1 MYVPSNHYFMHICRM
16 DGKFAI
22 ALIHH
27 RVMGYVFQPV
37 ILYPVQGKEFY
48 TVSDRIS
55 KANLAQ
61 YESLL
66 GRDPAEIT
74 RIVDEYSDNQ
84 LLKVFSKKKVS
95 VQDFFTAMTPDFF
108 SLQLRP
114 YLEKRILRCID
125 ILAGNDIPV
134 YQKKKMNNIYESDR
148 ILITEEKATAV
159 FNFHKIPEGLKYFLT
174 IRYAADEIKLTGK
187 DVYVLTNEPCIIV
200 LEQKIYRFDDID
212 GKKLTPFFKNPFV
225 TIKKDA
231 ERKYFET
238 FVRNSIRHFAVHAEG
253 FEIQDTI
260 LSPRPVLS
268 LDKTLEGR
276 PAYTLCF
283 EYDEK
288 TIYPANQKT
297 DQKVTYTETNGHV
310 VFHRLARNYS
320 LENHF
325 ISALLKLGL
334 TNRKDSLFL
343 PLELQYREDHYLFY
357 ELVNWLNFNS
367 EELQQLGFEIR
378 QEVSPSKYYLKS
390 IQVRLDVSPQQADWF
405 DIMAVVS
412 LDEYTIPFAR
422 FRQHILE
429 GRREYTLPDGRII
442 ILPEEWF
449 ARFKDLLSFS
459 TTEKDILRLGKQH
472 YPLLESNLKEYAQ
485 AYAGK
490 LKKMFDSEYKEYG
503 LPEGIQAALRD
514 YQKKGF
520 QWMLHLYHHAFGGCL
535 SDDMGLG
542 KTLQTITLMQQVI
555 KQEQEKYY
563 GPVASR
569 FERQLTIFD
578 AMPSKSGKIKPSL
591 VVVPTSLVHNWMNEI
606 SRFAPG
612 IRTGFYGGPNRRNFR
627 HYFDSLDLIVSSYG
641 IVRNDSELLENFTFL
656 YVILDESQVIKNPH
670 SKTYKAVNRLQADHR
685 LVLTGTPIENTLSDL
700 WAQMNFLNPGLLGTF
715 DFFRNEFVI
724 PIEKEEDPHQRQILQ
739 TIIKPFILRRTKKE
753 VAPELPEIMEQMIR
767 CDMSEDQSAFYE
779 SEKSKVRNL
788 IMDNIHTIG
797 LEKSAILIL
806 QSLTRL
812 RQIASHPLLVDEN
825 YSANSGKYEIILDNI
840 NNVLAEGHKALIF
853 SSFVKHLKLFT
864 DYCDTRGIPYKLLTG
879 DTQNRQKIVDAFQ
892 NDETTR
898 LFFISIKAGGF
909 GLNLTAADY
918 VFLLDPW
925 WNPAVEEQAVSRAH
939 RIGQEKNVF
948 IYRFISKDTIEEKI
962 LKLQEKKSHL
972 AEVFAGSSSTLKD
985 ITPDQILELLT

>member
-1 MYVPSNHYFMHICRM
+1 M

-22 ALIHH
+22 ALTHH
-27 RVMGYVFQPV
+27 RVLGYVFQPV
-37 ILYPVQGKEFY
+37 VLYRVQGKEFY

-66 GRDPAEIT
+66 GKDPAEII

-84 LLKVFSKKKVS
+84 LLKAFSKKKVS
-95 VQDFFTAMTPDFF
+95 IQDFFATLTPDFL

-125 ILAGNDIPV
+125 IVAGSDIPLF
-134 YQKKKMNNIYESDR
+134 QKKQLNNIYESDR

-159 FNFHKIPEGLKYFLT
+159 FNFHKATEGLKYFLT
-174 IRYAADEIKLTGK
+174 IRYGADEIKLTAK
-187 DVYVLTNEPCIIV
+187 DVYVLTHEPCTIV
-200 LEQKIYRFDDID
+200 LEKKIYRFDDID
-212 GKKLTPFFKNPFV
+212 GKKLTPFFKKPFV

-231 ERKYFET
+231 ERKYFES
-238 FVRNSIRHFAVHAEG
+238 FVRNSIRHYAVNAQG
-253 FEIQDTI
+253 FEIRDTI
-260 LSPRPVLS
+260 LHPRPVLS
-268 LDKTLEGR
+268 LDRTLDGR
-276 PAYTLCF
+276 PVFTLRF

-288 TIYPANQKT
+288 TTYPANQKT
-297 DQKVTYTETNGHV
+297 DQKVTFTETNGDV
-310 VFHRLARNYS
+310 VFHRLARNYTI
-320 LENHF
+320 ENHF

-334 TNRKDSLFL
+334 TNRQDSLFV
-343 PLELQYREDHYLFY
+343 PLELQHTGDHFLFY

-367 EELQQLGFEIR
+367 EELLQLGFDIR
-378 QEVSPSKYYLKS
+378 QEASPSRYYIQS
-390 IQVRLDVSPQQADWF
+390 IRITMDFNQQQADWF
-405 DIMAVVS
+405 DIMAVVT
-412 LDEYTIPFAR
+412 LDVYDIPFVR

-459 TTEKDILRLGKQH
+459 TTDKDLLRLGKQH
-472 YPLLESNLKEYAQ
+472 FPLLEKSLKDYTRI
-485 AYAGK
+485 YAGK

-503 LPEGIQAALRD
+503 LPGGIQATLRD
-514 YQKKGF
+514 YQKKGV
-520 QWMLHLYHHAFGGCL
+520 QWMLHLYDHAFGGCL

-542 KTLQTITLMQQVI
+542 KTLQTITLVQQVVN
-555 KQEQEKYY
+555 QEQEKTY
-563 GPVASR
+563 GPVASK
-569 FERQLTIFD
+569 FARQLTIFD
-578 AMPSKSGKIKPSL
+578 AMPSKPGKIRPSL

-627 HYFDSLDLIVSSYG
+627 HYFDSFDLIISSYG
-641 IVRNDSELLENFTFL
+641 IVRNDCEELENFSFL

-670 SKTYKAVNRLQADHR
+670 SKTYKAVNRLQAGHR
-685 LVLTGTPIENTLSDL
+685 LVLTGTPIENSLSDL

-724 PIEKEEDPHQRQILQ
+724 PIEKEDDPHQRQTLL

-767 CDMSEDQSAFYE
+767 CDMSEDQSTYYE

-788 IMDNIHTIG
+788 IMDNIHTNG

-812 RQIASHPLLVDEN
+812 RQIASHPMLVDEN
-825 YSANSGKYEIILDNI
+825 YGADSGKYEIILDNI
-840 NNVLAEGHKALIF
+840 SNVLAEGHKALIF

-864 DYCDTRGIPYKLLTG
+864 DHCDTIGIPYKLLTG
-879 DTQNRQKIVDAFQ
+879 ETKNRQEIVDAFQ
-892 NDETTR
+892 KDETTR

-925 WNPAVEEQAVSRAH
+925 WNPAVEEQAASRAH

-972 AEVFAGSSSTLKD
+972 AEVFAGSSSSLKD
-985 ITPDQILELLT
+985 ITADQILELLT